1 MHDQKVEFKLHLKQ
15 KKWGREGS
23 QRSLE
28 QSQLKGIFNKHPFNL
43 LLVQKSTKILKI
55 YQETN

>member
-23 QRSLE
+23 QRYLE
-28 QSQLKGIFNKHPFNL
+28 QNQLKGIFNKHPFIL
-43 LLVQKSTKILKI
+43 LLIQKSIKILKI
-55 YQETN
+55 YQETD